1 MLKELVTEIIIL
13 LYERQNSKEIWVFF
27 LRF

>member
-13 LYERQNSKEIWVFF
+13 LYERQNLKEIWFSF
-27 LRF
+27 